1 MQKKFRRL
9 SFALAALLCLATI
22 DRSNIINV
30 VEGVRYS
37 LPPAEIRAFL
47 KL

>member
-1 MQKKFRRL
+1 MNRRFFPL
-9 SFALAALLCLATI
+9 LLAALLCLATI